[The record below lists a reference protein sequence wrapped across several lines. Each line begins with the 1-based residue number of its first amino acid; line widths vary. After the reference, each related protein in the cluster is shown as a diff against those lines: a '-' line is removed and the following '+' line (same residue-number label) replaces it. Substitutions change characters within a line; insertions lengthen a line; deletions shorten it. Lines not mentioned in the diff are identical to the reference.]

1 MKIDVYLIDGR
12 NIYLRCL
19 KIDVYLI
26 DEENYI
32 CDMISAFRSATT
44 SVIFEVINPCALKK
58 GKKQKKVLDLSLDPK
73 KVYMDSIWGL
83 CFSLDL

>member
-1 MKIDVYLIDGR
+1 MGKNISALFENWCVFNWR
-12 NIYLRCL
+12 EKKIYLHCL

-58 GKKQKKVLDLSLDPK
+58 EKQKK
-73 KVYMDSIWGL
+73 YWIWV
-83 CFSLDL
+83 

>member
-1 MKIDVYLIDGR
+1 M
-12 NIYLRCL
+12 
-19 KIDVYLI
+19 YLI

-58 GKKQKKVLDLSLDPK
+58 GKKTGKSIGSEFRSKEGLYGFDLGVVFFFGPLR
-73 KVYMDSIWGL
+73 VTNIET
-83 CFSLDL
+83 